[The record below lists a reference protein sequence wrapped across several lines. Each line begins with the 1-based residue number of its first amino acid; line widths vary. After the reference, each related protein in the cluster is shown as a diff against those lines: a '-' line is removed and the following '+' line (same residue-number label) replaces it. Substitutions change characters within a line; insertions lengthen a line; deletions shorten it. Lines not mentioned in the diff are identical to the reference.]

1 MQNPVVSDPLFV
13 RTEDQCHYCSC
24 SEKKKSR
31 SSYTTTISSETSGEH
46 LKVCS
51 PVTGSCS
58 PKKVTVLSIMWAE
71 IGCLHLG
78 EELGLWGTLGPP
90 CGVLMPWQLR
100 VTSRQMIAVLPEP
113 ALPTMTAPRPSQLL
127 VLLRTSSRRVKTQ
140 SRPMKA
146 VSAVMPG
153 TSNSSGFSITSACL
167 NGISLPGGVDWLKL
181 MWRTEQLNFSILTPI
196 PQYMAFPVRQWGKN
210 GKRSVL
216 G

>member
-13 RTEDQCHYCSC
+13 QTEDQCHYCSC
-24 SEKKKSR
+24 SEKKS
-31 SSYTTTISSETSGEH
+31 
-46 LKVCS
+46 LS
-51 PVTGSCS
+51 PLTQPQSAAKPQESTWKCAARLPAAAS
-58 PKKVTVLSIMWAE
+58 PKKETVLSIMWAE

-127 VLLRTSSRRVKTQ
+127 VFLRTSSRRVKTQ